1 MFGGIGVEVGVG
13 CSGLDHVSFLGG
25 VGGGVFFGGLFDGLR
40 LEIAIIMQVL
50 VVGSCRLDYFERV
63 LVVAV

>member
-1 MFGGIGVEVGVG
+1 MF
-13 CSGLDHVSFLGG
+13 FR
-25 VGGGVFFGGLFDGLR
+25 GLFDGLR